1 MTMIQAWGM
10 ISPEIYDYLEK
21 TNKHIMRVVRDGN
34 MHYMLSDEKGT
45 LDGVLSGK
53 MKGSI
58 EKASDYPC
66 IGDWVS
72 VQERPKQG
80 EQAII
85 DSVLHRK
92 TCLKRK
98 NAGTDMQ
105 IQNMAANVDTVFI
118 CTSINEDFSP
128 RRIERF
134 GIITRGSGADTVVV
148 LTKADLVE
156 NAQKTAD
163 DLQKRLGNIPVITVN
178 SVDAAGYDPIKAL
191 LKAHKTYAF
200 IGSSGV
206 GKSTL
211 INALMGE
218 EVMETKAVRSDDKGR
233 HTTTHRQML
242 RTPDN
247 HILIDMPGV
256 REVQLY
262 NDKGALHSAFDD
274 ISDMAESCKFNDCK
288 HESEPGCAVLQ
299 AIKDGEIDE
308 DRLINYK
315 KMLREMEAY
324 WKRKGH
330 GKYKSKRKR

>member
-1 MTMIQAWGM
+1 MTMIRTWGM
-10 ISPEIYDYLEK
+10 ISPEIYEHVEK
-21 TNKHIMRVVRDGN
+21 TNCHIMRVVRDGN
-34 MHYMLSDEKGT
+34 MHYMLSDEEGT

-58 EKASDYPC
+58 ENASDYPC
-66 IGDWVS
+66 IGDWVA
-72 VQERPKQG
+72 VQDRPKQG
-80 EQAII
+80 ERAII
-85 DSVLHRK
+85 ESVLHRK

-134 GIITRGSGADTVVV
+134 GIITSGSGADTVVV
-148 LTKADLVE
+148 LTKSDLVE
-156 NAQKTAD
+156 NAQTTAD

-178 SVDAAGYDPIKAL
+178 SEEETGYASIKSL
-191 LKAHKTYAF
+191 LKPHKTYAF

-218 EVMETKAVRSDDKGR
+218 VVMETKAVRSDDKGR

-242 RTPDN
+242 KTPEN

-262 NDKGALHSAFDD
+262 NDKGALSLAFDD
-274 ISDMAESCKFNDCK
+274 ISDMAKNCKFNDCK
-288 HESEPGCAVLQ
+288 HETEPGCAVRQ
-299 AIKDGEIDE
+299 AISDGEIDE

-330 GKYKSKRKR
+330 GKYKSKRRR